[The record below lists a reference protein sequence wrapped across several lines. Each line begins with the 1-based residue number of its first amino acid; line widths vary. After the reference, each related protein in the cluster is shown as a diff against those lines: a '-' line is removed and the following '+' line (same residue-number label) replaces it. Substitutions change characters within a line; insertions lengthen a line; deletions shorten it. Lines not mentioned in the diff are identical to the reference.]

1 MGMFDDIKYEA
12 PCPICGAPITGWQ
25 SKDGPCVLD
34 RMTPAEL
41 ASVSGSGERRE
52 KSALFYTS
60 CDTCDAWVDIK
71 IEVRAESLGVS
82 S

>member
-12 PCPICGAPITGWQ
+12 PCPICGEPITGWQ

-41 ASVSGSGERRE
+41 AAVADSGWRE
-52 KSALFYTS
+52 QSALFYTS
-60 CDTCDAWVDIK
+60 CDKCNTWVDIK
-71 IEVRAESLGVS
+71 IAVRPKRSEVSR
-82 S
+82 

>member
-12 PCPICGAPITGWQ
+12 PCPVCGDPLTGWQ

-34 RMTPAEL
+34 CLTPAEL
-41 ASVSGSGERRE
+41 ANVSVSGTRRG

-60 CDTCDAWVDIK
+60 CDKCDAWVDIK
-71 IEVRAESLGVS
+71 VEVRAEAPKEEA
-82 S
+82 

>member
-12 PCPICGAPITGWQ
+12 PCPSCGAKLTVWQ

-34 RMTPAEL
+34 VLTPTEL
-41 ASVSGSGERRE
+41 ANVSVDVGRHGRKTR
-52 KSALFYTS
+52 FYTS
-60 CDTCDAWVDIK
+60 CDGCDAWVE
-71 IEVRAESLGVS
+71 IEITVRPERAEVS